1 MKEPI
6 VPIQRASEGTI
17 MALVKAG
24 ILEITEAGIR
34 VKEKQ
39 DPPPTKVRDPTQSQ
53 QLCFH
58 NAIFVLWQHSGKE
71 KANET

>member
-6 VPIQRASEGTI
+6 VPIQRSSEGTI

-34 VKEKQ
+34 VKEK
-39 DPPPTKVRDPTQSQ
+39 
-53 QLCFH
+53 
-58 NAIFVLWQHSGKE
+58 
-71 KANET
+71 

>member
-17 MALVKAG
+17 LAPVKAG

-34 VKEKQ
+34 VKEK
-39 DPPPTKVRDPTQSQ
+39 
-53 QLCFH
+53 
-58 NAIFVLWQHSGKE
+58 
-71 KANET
+71 